1 MNTRIDLGNKKPDL
15 SKFQERFRALHQKRV
30 ISSLPLLICHYHVH
44 LKEESRKLNHEHV
57 VDEDRRSKL
66 PKNYESKRK
75 RQEWELEEI
84 VARKVFNM
92 AIELN

>member
-1 MNTRIDLGNKKPDL
+1 MILCFAPETGNKQFIINHL
-15 SKFQERFRALHQKRV
+15 SCS
-30 ISSLPLLICHYHVH
+30 I
-44 LKEESRKLNHEHV
+44 KEESRKLNHAHV